1 MRSGCRNIYSPS
13 LCMPK
18 KRAKT
23 MHPEYQEQC
32 GGYVYRPGG
41 VVLEDNLEEAA
52 ETLCDGYC
60 KYPYVC
66 PDQATLDRI
75 CGECKLKKLFEA
87 LS

>member
-1 MRSGCRNIYSPS
+1 MRYTEYHAGIPVIRDRALLPEAV
-13 LCMPK
+13 K
-18 KRAKT
+18 KLT
-23 MHPEYQEQC
+23 
-32 GGYVYRPGG
+32 
-41 VVLEDNLEEAA
+41 VLEDNLEEAA

-87 LS
+87 LN